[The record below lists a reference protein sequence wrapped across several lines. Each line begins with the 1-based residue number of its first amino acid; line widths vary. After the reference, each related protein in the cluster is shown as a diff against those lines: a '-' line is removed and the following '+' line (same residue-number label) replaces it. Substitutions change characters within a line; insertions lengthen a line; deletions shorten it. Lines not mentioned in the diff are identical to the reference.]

1 MCLFLQVSYIY
12 IERRMEEEIAQS
24 LANNERIRYFS
35 TGSQLTS
42 GVIIDRG
49 VKAPKAQLAVKMNAN
64 WIRFAV

>member
-1 MCLFLQVSYIY
+1 MY

-24 LANNERIRYFS
+24 LANNERIRCFS

-49 VKAPKAQLAVKMNAN
+49 VKAPKELLAGKMNVN
-64 WIRFAV
+64 WSRFAV